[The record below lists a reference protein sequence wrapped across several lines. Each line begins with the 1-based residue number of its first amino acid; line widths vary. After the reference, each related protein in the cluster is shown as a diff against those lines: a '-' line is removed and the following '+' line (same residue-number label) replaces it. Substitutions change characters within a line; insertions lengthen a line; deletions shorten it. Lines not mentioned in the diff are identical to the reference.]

1 MELIVT
7 SVVGFVVFGGLF
19 LFLCPEWWSN
29 SLGIIKEKKPTE
41 EKKPTGTGET
51 QDPKANP

>member
-1 MELIVT
+1 MELILT

-29 SLGIIKEKKPTE
+29 NLGIIKDKKPT

-51 QDPKANP
+51 QGPKANP

>member
-1 MELIVT
+1 MELILT

-41 EKKPTGTGET
+41 KKSTGPGET
-51 QDPKANP
+51 QGPKANP

>member
-1 MELIVT
+1 MELILT

-29 SLGIIKEKKPTE
+29 SLGIIKENKPT

-51 QDPKANP
+51 QGPKANP

>member
-1 MELIVT
+1 MEVIVT

-29 SLGIIKEKKPTE
+29 SLGIIKEKKQT
-41 EKKPTGTGET
+41 EKKPSAGTGET